1 MKHLLLITFTML
13 LLPFQL
19 PATTSSVLLACHE
32 TCKTQQ
38 DNKPLFHVQHLQFFP
53 VSVDDGGLQWKPS
66 KRDVNIA
73 YELPQVFLSGCTL
86 WSQLNSTTEDIPY
99 QVVGENM
106 EVLSNGVLSCQT
118 GTQSINLDEVQP
130 GAYYLLL
137 IVGEELYAASFI
149 LSH

>member
-1 MKHLLLITFTML
+1 MKHLLLITLTML
-13 LLPFQL
+13 LTPFQL
-19 PATTSSVLLACHE
+19 PATTSSELLAYPE
-32 TCKTQQ
+32 ASQIQQ
-38 DNKPLFHVQHLQFFP
+38 DNSPLFHVQHLQFSP
-53 VSVDDGGLQWKPS
+53 VSVKNGQLKWKPS

>member
-1 MKHLLLITFTML
+1 M
-13 LLPFQL
+13 
-19 PATTSSVLLACHE
+19 
-32 TCKTQQ
+32 
-38 DNKPLFHVQHLQFFP
+38 NFHKYFCL
-53 VSVDDGGLQWKPS
+53 
-66 KRDVNIA
+66 DVH
-73 YELPQVFLSGCTL
+73 YGC
-86 WSQLNSTTEDIPY
+86 QLNSTTEDIPY